1 MKGPSTPLRS
11 PTQAPDVSD
20 DLSGY
25 FADVHIP
32 SVGVGLLCKK
42 GGSRLGLVSCG
53 DIGLGPV
60 TVKAIGLDVSYHASL
75 YEPRVREK
83 GVRNHCLI

>member
-1 MKGPSTPLRS
+1 
-11 PTQAPDVSD
+11 
-20 DLSGY
+20 
-25 FADVHIP
+25 
-32 SVGVGLLCKK
+32 
-42 GGSRLGLVSCG
+42 LGLVSCG

-83 GVRNHCLI
+83 GVSNCLAI